1 MWWFPSGY
9 NTITSKESNL
19 ILIIHFQSCY
29 KYTFYLPRIWL
40 AVELLDCA
48 GYCKCYL
55 EVVPKHTIY
64 LVFASF
70 VAIYNAV
77 NTNLARVA
85 QIFRSP
91 ASGLDG
97 AILLWFELYSSARLN
112 YTKTINLIIWMGRLL
127 ISLEMTFKQR
137 SIGRTTESLSFIEK
151 PIFPLLLSY
160 GGDYL
165 ISEIICLC
173 NGYIIRIYT
182 GMS

>member
-1 MWWFPSGY
+1 MKIFHPLKIFLTLCTSQPLKCDVTDGRTQWPMALKAWVAIRNWKRRIKWLEWWFPSGY

-77 NTNLARVA
+77 NTNLTRLV
-85 QIFRSP
+85 QIFRRTEPCVWIWMEQSYF
-91 ASGLDG
+91 D
-97 AILLWFELYSSARLN
+97 LN
-112 YTKTINLIIWMGRLL
+112 YTV
-127 ISLEMTFKQR
+127 
-137 SIGRTTESLSFIEK
+137 
-151 PIFPLLLSY
+151 PP
-160 GGDYL
+160 D
-165 ISEIICLC
+165 
-173 NGYIIRIYT
+173 
-182 GMS
+182 